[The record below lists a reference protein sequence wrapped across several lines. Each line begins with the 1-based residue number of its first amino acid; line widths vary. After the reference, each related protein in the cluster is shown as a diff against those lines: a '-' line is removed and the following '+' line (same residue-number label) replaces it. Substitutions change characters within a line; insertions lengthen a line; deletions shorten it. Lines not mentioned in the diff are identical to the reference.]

1 MIEMTYK
8 QFTSP
13 SFWQS
18 FRALSSIKHLPVGDK
33 LNLVR
38 LDKMMKEEIDNA
50 RATLGKD
57 KYEINEIM
65 SQRVEFA
72 VELELNV
79 NNVAK
84 ELSAADL
91 INLEPLFTEEEE

>member
-13 SFWQS
+13 PFWLA
-18 FRALSSIKHLPVGDK
+18 FRNLLAIKHLSVETK
-33 LNLVR
+33 LKLVR
-38 LDKMMKEEIDNA
+38 LDKMMKEEIDVA
-50 RATLGKD
+50 RAALDKD
-57 KYEINEIM
+57 NGITDALM

-72 VELELNV
+72 IELELNV

-91 INLEPLFTEEEE
+91 INLQPLFTEEEQ